1 MALFLSGV
9 NKMDPNAITS
19 LISNLG
25 FPIAVACALF
35 WKMNKQDE
43 DHKQEMQKL
52 TEALNNNT
60 LAITQLKDSLEGQK
74 KND

>member
-1 MALFLSGV
+1 
-9 NKMDPNAITS
+9 MDANVVTS

-43 DHKQEMQKL
+43 DHKQETQKL

-74 KND
+74 KHD

>member
-1 MALFLSGV
+1 ME
-9 NKMDPNAITS
+9 PNVIMEF
-19 LISNLG
+19 INQMG

-35 WKMNKQDE
+35 WKMNKQDA
-43 DHKQEMQKL
+43 DHKAEMLKM

-60 LAITQLKDSLEGQK
+60 LAITQLKDSLEGHP